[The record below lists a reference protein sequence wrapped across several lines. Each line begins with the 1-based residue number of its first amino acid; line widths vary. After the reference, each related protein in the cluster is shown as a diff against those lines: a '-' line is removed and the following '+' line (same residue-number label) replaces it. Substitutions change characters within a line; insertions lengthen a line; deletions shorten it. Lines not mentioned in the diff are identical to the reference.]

1 VRDLEA
7 EIARLAETDQRAA
20 EARERVA
27 DLTADL
33 EREAGARRAAEARA
47 AHMEEL
53 RAELQVARAEERRAR
68 FELVRVRAT
77 LDAVRDALTDDA
89 AGSSHG

>member
-1 VRDLEA
+1 VE
-7 EIARLAETDQRAA
+7 QRAA

-27 DLTADL
+27 DLAVDL

-53 RAELQVARAEERRAR
+53 RAELETARAEERRAR
-68 FELVRVRAT
+68 FDLVRATAT
-77 LDAVRDALTDDA
+77 LDAVRDALTDA
-89 AGSSHG
+89 AARPSAGD

>member
-1 VRDLEA
+1 
-7 EIARLAETDQRAA
+7 
-20 EARERVA
+20 
-27 DLTADL
+27 
-33 EREAGARRAAEARA
+33 
-47 AHMEEL
+47 MEEL